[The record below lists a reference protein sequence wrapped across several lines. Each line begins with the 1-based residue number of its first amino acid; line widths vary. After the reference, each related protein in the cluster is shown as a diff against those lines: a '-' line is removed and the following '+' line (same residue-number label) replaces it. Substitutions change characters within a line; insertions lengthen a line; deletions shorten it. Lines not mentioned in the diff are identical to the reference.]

1 MSGTPQTHPG
11 QDAGTQP
18 TASGQDASREA
29 APASQVHWW
38 GEEPRPGDRAA
49 EEPTHEGAQQ
59 EPQAR
64 GQQPHEQWQQHEPRA
79 QQADHAVRDEQVGT
93 QPGWPSPWSRAGT
106 NDTEVVPAAQT
117 SGTTDTR
124 IQGQPGPGT
133 APHRTY
139 DTSGPYD
146 TSGASG
152 QGVPPA
158 FQQPSSGTPA
168 PRRSHRWLDMAI
180 AAVVAAV
187 VAAGTTAGVM
197 ATDDSSS
204 PTSSTS
210 SSAPRAAGSDSA
222 KGPVVQAAGQ
232 PVDWT
237 AVAKAV
243 EPSVVAISVQ
253 SQFGGAE
260 GSGVILD
267 SKGHVLT
274 NNHVAAGGQN
284 GQLSVTLND
293 GRSYDASIV
302 GTDPSTDL
310 AVLQMKGATDLTP
323 ATLGDSD
330 AVDVGEPVMAV
341 GNPLGLAGTV
351 TTGIVSALDRP
362 VTTSNQE
369 GGAAQGTASPVVTN
383 AIQTDAAV
391 NPGNSGGALVDS
403 SGKVIGV
410 PSSIATLGSSF
421 GGQTGSIGLGF
432 SIPINEAKSIAD
444 QLITNGKAEHPL
456 LGVTLKDGS
465 VKDGN
470 ATRNA
475 AVVAEVSN
483 GTPAAAAGLRS
494 GDAIVKV
501 DDEAVNGSESLV
513 AQIRERNVGSR
524 VSLTIMRD
532 GKEQTV
538 QVTLASRSSD

>member
-1 MSGTPQTHPG
+1 MPGTPQTQPEPG
-11 QDAGTQP
+11 TATQP
-18 TASGQDASREA
+18 VLAGQQAEGRTD
-29 APASQVHWW
+29 PQVHWW
-38 GEEPRPGDRAA
+38 D
-49 EEPTHEGAQQ
+49 EGADR
-59 EPQAR
+59 PAPTA
-64 GQQPHEQWQQHEPRA
+64 GQQA
-79 QQADHAVRDEQVGT
+79 T
-93 QPGWPSPWSRAGT
+93 SGWPSPWGRSSR
-106 NDTEVVPAAQT
+106 DTDVIEGPRQSGRPAAHD
-117 SGTTDTR
+117 DTVR
-124 IQGQPGPGT
+124 FDDVPGGPGG
-133 APHRTY
+133 H
-139 DTSGPYD
+139 G
-146 TSGASG
+146 
-152 QGVPPA
+152 GVPFGSPVA
-158 FQQPSSGTPA
+158 PPPP
-168 PRRSHRWLDMAI
+168 PRRHRWLDMAI

-197 ATDDSSS
+197 ATDDS
-204 PTSSTS
+204 PTSQTTTS
-210 SSAPRAAGSDSA
+210 SSSSPAGSGP
-222 KGPVVQAAGQ
+222 GPVAQAAGQ

-243 EPSVVAISVQ
+243 EPSVVAISVS

-267 SKGHVLT
+267 TKGHVLT

-293 GRSYDASIV
+293 GRTYDATIV

-310 AVLQMKGATDLTP
+310 AVLQMKGADNLTP

-362 VTTSNQE
+362 VTTSNQD
-369 GGAAQGTASPVVTN
+369 GNGPASSSAGPVVTN

-410 PSSIATLGSSF
+410 PSSIASLGSSF
-421 GGQTGSIGLGF
+421 EGQSGSIGLGF

-444 QLITNGKAEHPL
+444 QLIANGKAEHPL

-470 ATRNA
+470 ATRSA
-475 AVVAEVSN
+475 AIVAEVSN
-483 GTPAAAAGLRS
+483 GTPAATAGLRS
-494 GDAIVKV
+494 DDAIIKV
-501 DDEAVNGSESLV
+501 DDELVNGSESLV

-524 VSLTIMRD
+524 VSLTIMRG

>member
-1 MSGTPQTHPG
+1 MPGTPQTQPEPG
-11 QDAGTQP
+11 TATQP
-18 TASGQDASREA
+18 VLAGHQGEEHTS
-29 APASQVHWW
+29 PQVHWW
-38 GEEPRPGDRAA
+38 GEGSERPTAPAA
-49 EEPTHEGAQQ
+49 AGPTGS
-59 EPQAR
+59 
-64 GQQPHEQWQQHEPRA
+64 
-79 QQADHAVRDEQVGT
+79 
-93 QPGWPSPWSRAGT
+93 PGWPSPWGRPSRDTAEGPRPAGAAMQRD
-106 NDTEVVPAAQT
+106 DTIRFDDAPGGPGGHGGHGGVPFASPAA
-117 SGTTDTR
+117 
-124 IQGQPGPGT
+124 
-133 APHRTY
+133 
-139 DTSGPYD
+139 
-146 TSGASG
+146 
-152 QGVPPA
+152 PP
-158 FQQPSSGTPA
+158 P
-168 PRRSHRWLDMAI
+168 PRPRHRWLDMAI

-197 ATDDSSS
+197 AADDTAPASQAG
-204 PTSSTS
+204 TTS
-210 SSAPRAAGSDSA
+210 SSSRAAGSGQA
-222 KGPVVQAAGQ
+222 PVVQAAGQ

-243 EPSVVAISVQ
+243 EPSVVAISVR
-253 SQFGGAE
+253 SQFGAAE
-260 GSGVILD
+260 GSGVVLD
-267 SKGHVLT
+267 TKGHVLT
-274 NNHVAAGGQN
+274 NNHVAAGAQG

-293 GRSYDASIV
+293 GRTYDASIV

-310 AVLQMKGATDLTP
+310 AVLQMKGADNLTP

-330 AVDVGEPVMAV
+330 GVDVGEPVMAV

-362 VTTSNQE
+362 VTTSNQD
-369 GGAAQGTASPVVTN
+369 GNGPAASSAGPVVTN

-410 PSSIATLGSSF
+410 PSSIASLGSSF
-421 GGQTGSIGLGF
+421 EGQSGSIGLGF

-444 QLITNGKAEHPL
+444 QLIANGKAEHPL

-470 ATRNA
+470 ATRSA
-475 AVVAEVSN
+475 AIIAEVSN
-483 GTPAAAAGLRS
+483 GTPAATAGLRS
-494 GDAIVKV
+494 DDAIIKV
-501 DDEAVNGSESLV
+501 DDELVNGSESLV

>member
-1 MSGTPQTHPG
+1 VRFDDVPG
-11 QDAGTQP
+11 
-18 TASGQDASREA
+18 
-29 APASQVHWW
+29 
-38 GEEPRPGDRAA
+38 
-49 EEPTHEGAQQ
+49 
-59 EPQAR
+59 
-64 GQQPHEQWQQHEPRA
+64 
-79 QQADHAVRDEQVGT
+79 
-93 QPGWPSPWSRAGT
+93 
-106 NDTEVVPAAQT
+106 
-117 SGTTDTR
+117 
-124 IQGQPGPGT
+124 GPGG
-133 APHRTY
+133 H
-139 DTSGPYD
+139 G
-146 TSGASG
+146 
-152 QGVPPA
+152 GVPFGSPVA
-158 FQQPSSGTPA
+158 PPPP
-168 PRRSHRWLDMAI
+168 PRRHRWLDMAI

-197 ATDDSSS
+197 ATDDS
-204 PTSSTS
+204 PTSQTTTS
-210 SSAPRAAGSDSA
+210 SSSSPAGSGP
-222 KGPVVQAAGQ
+222 GPVAQAAGQ

-243 EPSVVAISVQ
+243 EPSVVAISVG

-267 SKGHVLT
+267 TKGHVLT

-293 GRSYDASIV
+293 GRTYDATIV

-310 AVLQMKGATDLTP
+310 AVLQMKGADNLTP

-362 VTTSNQE
+362 VTTSNQD
-369 GGAAQGTASPVVTN
+369 GNGPASSSAGPVVTN

-410 PSSIATLGSSF
+410 PSSIASLGSSF
-421 GGQTGSIGLGF
+421 EGQSGSIGLGF

-444 QLITNGKAEHPL
+444 QLIANGKAEHPL
-456 LGVTLKDGS
+456 LGATLKDGS

-470 ATRNA
+470 ATRSA
-475 AVVAEVSN
+475 AIVAEVSN
-483 GTPAAAAGLRS
+483 GTPAATAGLRS
-494 GDAIVKV
+494 DDAIIKV
-501 DDEAVNGSESLV
+501 DDELVNGSESLV

-524 VSLTIMRD
+524 VSLTIMRG

>member
-1 MSGTPQTHPG
+1 MAGNPQTTAG
-11 QDAGTQP
+11 QDTGSEPAGQGGP
-18 TASGQDASREA
+18 GVSE
-29 APASQVHWW
+29 PASQVHWW
-38 GEEPRPGDRAA
+38 GEEPRDEPSRSGT
-49 EEPTHEGAQQ
+49 PTHEREGA
-59 EPQAR
+59 
-64 GQQPHEQWQQHEPRA
+64 
-79 QQADHAVRDEQVGT
+79 
-93 QPGWPSPWSRAGT
+93 GWPSPWDRPGSA
-106 NDTEVVPAAQT
+106 DTQSLPQHGSTEPQTATAPLAAPGGPGGHDGPVPPGSTGGGWGQDVPPSFQAPAA
-117 SGTTDTR
+117 
-124 IQGQPGPGT
+124 
-133 APHRTY
+133 
-139 DTSGPYD
+139 
-146 TSGASG
+146 
-152 QGVPPA
+152 
-158 FQQPSSGTPA
+158 PSTPA
-168 PRRSHRWLDMAI
+168 GRRNRHRWLDMAL

-197 ATDDSSS
+197 ATDDGGS
-204 PTSSTS
+204 PVAPTTS
-210 SSAPRAAGSDSA
+210 SSSTGTGSGSV
-222 KGPVVQAAGQ
+222 KGPVVQASGQ

-243 EPSVVAISVQ
+243 EPSVVAISAR
-253 SQFGGAE
+253 SQFGGGE

-267 SKGHVLT
+267 ERGHVLT
-274 NNHVAAGGQN
+274 NNHVATAGGSG

-293 GRSYDASIV
+293 GRSYDATVV

-310 AVLQMKGATDLTP
+310 AVLQMKGAEDITP

-330 AVDVGEPVMAV
+330 AVEVGEPVMAV

-362 VTTSNQE
+362 VTTTNDE
-369 GGAAQGTASPVVTN
+369 GNGPASQSTSSPVVTN

-410 PSSIATLGSSF
+410 PSSIASLGSSF
-421 GGQTGSIGLGF
+421 GGQSGSIGLGF

-444 QLITNGKAEHPL
+444 QLISHGKAEHPL

-470 ATRNA
+470 ATRTA
-475 AVVAEVSN
+475 AVIAEVSN
-483 GTPAAAAGLRS
+483 GTPAASAGLRS
-494 GDAIVKV
+494 GDAFIKV
-501 DDEAVNGSESLV
+501 DDERVHGSESLV
-513 AQIRERNVGSR
+513 AQVRERNVGSR
-524 VSLTIMRD
+524 VSLTLLRD

>member
-11 QDAGTQP
+11 QDAGAQP
-18 TASGQDASREA
+18 VPTGHDGAREA
-29 APASQVHWW
+29 APAAQVHWW
-38 GEEPRPGDRAA
+38 GEEPRPDDRRQQQPGEQQSQHQQPDSDAGDRD
-49 EEPTHEGAQQ
+49 AQ
-59 EPQAR
+59 A
-64 GQQPHEQWQQHEPRA
+64 
-79 QQADHAVRDEQVGT
+79 
-93 QPGWPSPWSRAGT
+93 GWPSPWSRTGNDDTQVVPGHETAGT
-106 NDTEVVPAAQT
+106 PDRPTHGY
-117 SGTTDTR
+117 S
-124 IQGQPGPGT
+124 QPST
-133 APHRTY
+133 ATYGAY
-139 DTSGPYD
+139 DTSA
-146 TSGASG
+146 SSG

-158 FQQPSSGTPA
+158 FQQAAPPAPA
-168 PRRSHRWLDMAI
+168 PRSRHRWLDMAI

-197 ATDDSSS
+197 AADDTPSA
-204 PTSSTS
+204 TSSTT

-267 SKGHVLT
+267 TSGHVLT

-293 GRSYDASIV
+293 GRTYDATIV

-369 GGAAQGTASPVVTN
+369 GSGAAQGASGQVVTN

-410 PSSIATLGSSF
+410 PSSIASLGSSF
-421 GGQTGSIGLGF
+421 GGQSGSIGLGF

-444 QLITNGKAEHPL
+444 QLISHGKAEHPL

-470 ATRNA
+470 ATRSA
-475 AVVAEVSN
+475 AVVVEVSN

-501 DDEAVNGSESLV
+501 DDETVNGSESLV
-513 AQIRERNVGSR
+513 AQIRERNVGSK